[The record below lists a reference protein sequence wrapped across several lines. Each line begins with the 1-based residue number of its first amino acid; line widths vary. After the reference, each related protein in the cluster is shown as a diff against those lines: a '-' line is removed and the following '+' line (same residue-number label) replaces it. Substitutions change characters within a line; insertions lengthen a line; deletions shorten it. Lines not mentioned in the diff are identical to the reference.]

1 MIVMKYVSFVGVVNG
16 KRTEGH
22 KTRKG
27 AEEEAEELMKREQVN
42 GYYIQENVIPGVSWR
57 HLNN

>member
-1 MIVMKYVSFVGVVNG
+1 MIFMKYVSFVGVVNG

-27 AEEEAEELMKREQVN
+27 AEEEAIELMKREQAN
-42 GYYIQENVIPGVSWR
+42 GYYIQESVIPGVSWER
-57 HLNN
+57 LSN